1 MVNGLFE
8 EAEAFEGAEATV
20 VAGAEGAEGA
30 GVLTVEALFFLGA
43 IVSFFFEG
51 SVWFCSC
58 WCGFY

>member
-8 EAEAFEGAEATV
+8 DEVEAFEGAEATV
-20 VAGAEGAEGA
+20 VAGTEGA
-30 GVLTVEALFFLGA
+30 GVLTVEGLFFLGA
-43 IVSFFFEG
+43 IVSFFFEV